1 MIPGRRLPTSTAELY
16 AIGLGSGPPLL
27 FLHGVTANC
36 VAWLPVME
44 LLQDSYTVTAVDQRG
59 HGPVVVVRHSLGAR
73 NAIAAAARRPTG

>member
-1 MIPGRRLPTSTAELY
+1 
-16 AIGLGSGPPLL
+16 
-27 FLHGVTANC
+27 VTANC

-44 LLQDSYTVTAVDQRG
+44 LLQESYTVTAVDQRG